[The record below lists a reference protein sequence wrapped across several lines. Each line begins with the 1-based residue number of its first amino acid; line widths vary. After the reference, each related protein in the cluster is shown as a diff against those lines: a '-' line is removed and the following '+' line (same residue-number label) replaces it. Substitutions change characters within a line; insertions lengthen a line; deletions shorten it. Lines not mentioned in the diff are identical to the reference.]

1 MDVSNSFPWRRGLSC
16 GLLWGVAVMLID
28 PLTQPFGGL
37 HWQEALWFA
46 AKIGFSN
53 MAGGLVWS
61 LGTEWMASHRWK
73 LAIFALQLS
82 VATVV
87 SLAVAAL
94 PIDRLFMTPGGIVR
108 LMRFI
113 PPLDFIC
120 HSFWLNGI
128 CGGVYVLGYHATNRA
143 IRLRQRLTE
152 LRLAC
157 GEADMQLREMRLQT
171 YRTQIRPA
179 KLLEALS
186 ELQLRYAIGRS
197 AGDQLFDRLVDF
209 LRAAMPSLRGG
220 VSTLSAELAI
230 VSSYA
235 MLRNALKND
244 GSRWQLKISPL
255 QADAGSNFIPLRV
268 LASLDRIDHCVPQG
282 QIIEV
287 TTDCHEGIL
296 GVKVKISAACL
307 SNGEGRQLK
316 TDLESALGAD
326 AIVTMEARGD
336 VSLDL
341 RLPAGRSI
349 ENPKTHYH
357 EFVQGAEDVVF
368 PG

>member
-1 MDVSNSFPWRRGLSC
+1 MDACDSFPWRRGLLC

-37 HWQEALWFA
+37 PWREAVWFA

-53 MAGGLVWS
+53 LAAGLVWS
-61 LGTEWMASHRWK
+61 LGAEWTTGHRWK
-73 LAIFALQLS
+73 LAIFALQLP

-87 SLAVAAL
+87 SLAVAAI
-94 PIDRLFMTPGGIVR
+94 PIDRLFMVSSGIVR

-128 CGGVYVLGYHATNRA
+128 CGSIYVLGYHATSRA

-157 GEADMQLREMRLQT
+157 GEADMQLREMRLQA
-171 YRTQIRPA
+171 YRGQIRPA
-179 KLLEALS
+179 TLLEALS

-220 VSTLSAELAI
+220 VSTMSAELAI
-230 VSSYA
+230 ISSYT
-235 MLRNALKND
+235 MLRNALRND
-244 GSRWQLKISPL
+244 GSRWQCKMSPS
-255 QADAGSNFIPLRV
+255 QADTGSNFIPLRL

-287 TTDCHEGIL
+287 TTYRRQGIF
-296 GVKVKISAACL
+296 GVKVKIGAASL
-307 SNGEGRQLK
+307 SYGAGLRLK

-326 AIVTMEARGD
+326 VIVTIEALGD

-341 RLPAGRSI
+341 RLPAGRLI
-349 ENPKTHYH
+349 EHSKIHYR